1 MAAFNPKDKLIKLQG
16 KDYLEVRWRVVW
28 FREQHPGGAISTELI
43 ATEPTVIVRAQV
55 TNAEGV
61 LLAADYGTAPAAG
74 KGTWT
79 GRSVEKASTAAVG
92 RALALAG
99 YGTQFDAEDEADNLA
114 DSPVTAPRKAPPANG
129 NPFADLPQVE
139 PTPEQAAAHTVKWTK
154 AQADSFNLECKRN
167 RVDVD
172 EALALLNVSRL
183 REYAPGFSEA
193 REALKRY
200 IKARPADATP
210 LPADLFGGNGGA
222 A

>member
-1 MAAFNPKDKLIKLQG
+1 MPFNPREHLIKLQN
-16 KDYLEVRWRVVW
+16 KDYLEVKYRVVW

-114 DSPVTAPRKAPPANG
+114 DAPVETPRKAAPA
-129 NPFADLPQVE
+129 NPFADSPITPPPPAPINGWTRDQANSLATEARNNGVDDAELLRLLGVE
-139 PTPEQAAAHTVKWTK
+139 
-154 AQADSFNLECKRN
+154 
-167 RVDVD
+167 RV
-172 EALALLNVSRL
+172 S
-183 REYAPGFSEA
+183 EYTPGFTAA
-193 REALKRY
+193 RAELKKY
-200 IKARPADATP
+200 LKARPAP
-210 LPADLFGGNGGA
+210 PADGTEPEQVHF
-222 A
+222 